1 MSTSQ
6 NSLFRF
12 AELAMFRLI
21 GAYRI
26 GWLLDRSGMRRGK
39 EKAKTAKTPETFSIL
54 LGETPLYRNIGDLAI
69 AGHRHMPVFLNGQNG
84 CGVHVHRAVYIFF
97 HISTRSL

>member
-39 EKAKTAKTPETFSIL
+39 EKAKTAKTWPSPSLRSRTWSVSIWVKSRS
-54 LGETPLYRNIGDLAI
+54 TSRTIG
-69 AGHRHMPVFLNGQNG
+69 GMH
-84 CGVHVHRAVYIFF
+84 
-97 HISTRSL
+97 

>member
-69 AGHRHMPVFLNGQNG
+69 AVAQESYPVSYTHLTLPTK
-84 CGVHVHRAVYIFF
+84 A
-97 HISTRSL
+97 